1 MNIMHGSML
10 AQTLS
15 NATPNTAEPEAN
27 VVLEYLSSAIHWV
40 TEHTSAA
47 WLTEQV
53 EEYGPNLLGAIAI
66 FVIGRW
72 GAKIITRM
80 IVRAAHKARVDPTLV
95 GFLDN
100 LIYMLLLMAVSISAL
115 TKLGIEANSL
125 AAVLGAAAFAV
136 GMALQGSLGNLA
148 AGVMLVFFKPFRVG
162 DLVRIGDNQGTV
174 VEIQIFNTIMLTLD
188 NIRIIVPN
196 SKITDATIE
205 NLSAERERRID
216 LVIGCGYNDDIKA
229 VKQTLQEIL
238 DSHPQILSA
247 PSPVVAVAELG
258 SSSVD
263 FAVRPWV
270 LSADYWDVRFDV
282 IEKIKLAFDEN
293 GYTIPFPSRDL
304 FLHNPQT
311 GEQAD
316 FGQFP
321 RAA

>member
-15 NATPNTAEPEAN
+15 NDTPNTADPETN
-27 VVLEYLSSAIHWV
+27 VVLEYLSKAANWV

-47 WLTEQV
+47 WLTRQV

-80 IVRAAHKARVDPTLV
+80 IVRASHKARVDPTLV

-115 TKLGIEANSL
+115 TKLGFEANSL
-125 AAVLGAAAFAV
+125 VAVLGAAAFAV

-216 LVIGCGYNDDIKA
+216 LLIGCGYNDDIKA

-238 DSHPQILSA
+238 DSHPHVLDA

-270 LSADYWDVRFDV
+270 LSADYWDVRFDIV
-282 IEKIKLAFDEN
+282 EKIKLAFDEN

-316 FGQFP
+316 FEQFP

>member
-1 MNIMHGSML
+1 MNFMHGSML
-10 AQTLS
+10 AQTISNQPSTNSNSETSVVSRFLS
-15 NATPNTAEPEAN
+15 WAVDWIA
-27 VVLEYLSSAIHWV
+27 
-40 TEHTSAA
+40 EHTSAD
-47 WLTEQV
+47 WLGTQV
-53 EEYGPNLLGAIAI
+53 EKYGPNLLGAIAI

-72 GAKIITRM
+72 GAKFITRL
-80 IVRAAHKARVDPTLV
+80 IVRAARKARVDPTLV

-100 LIYMLLLMAVSISAL
+100 LLYVLLLMTVSISAL
-115 TKLGIEANSL
+115 TKLGIEATSL
-125 AAVLGAAAFAV
+125 SAVLAAAAFAV
-136 GMALQGSLGNLA
+136 GMAMQGSLGNLA

-162 DLVRIGDNQGTV
+162 DVVQIGDNLGTV

-238 DSHPQILSA
+238 NSHPQVLDA
-247 PSPVVAVAELG
+247 PAPVVAVSELG
-258 SSSVD
+258 ASSVD

-270 LSADYWDVRFDV
+270 LSADYWEVRHDLT
-282 IEKIKLAFDEN
+282 EKIKLAFDEN

-311 GEQAD
+311 GEQAE
-316 FGQFP
+316 FAQFP